1 MIKENSKNKFL
12 DGRLSIIQQKKGFRA
27 GHDSV
32 LLASS
37 INAKKGDRCLELGI
51 GVGVVSLCLLTR
63 ISDIFVT
70 GIDNDK
76 DIIKLLEKNI
86 ALNGFKDNFSIINGD
101 LNDNIDSFEE
111 LKRHSFDHIFCNPP
125 YYEEGE
131 VFIPTDKNK
140 KNAYIGEKDFINKW
154 IKFSLTFVKSKG
166 SITFINH
173 INNLPRTLSIFS
185 KSMGG
190 ITITPI
196 FTNFKKPASRF
207 LISGIRD
214 SKKPIKF
221 RKGIILNNKNGKTP
235 KKIEN
240 ILRYGKS
247 LYSITL

>member
-63 ISDIFVT
+63 ISDMFVA

-86 ALNGFKDNFSIINGD
+86 ALNGFKENFSVINGD
-101 LNDNIDSFEE
+101 LNDSINSFEE
-111 LKRHSFDHIFCNPP
+111 LKRHSFDHIYCNPP

-131 VFIPTDKNK
+131 VFIPTNKNK
-140 KNAYIGEKDFINKW
+140 KNAYVGEKDFINKW
-154 IKFSLTFVKSKG
+154 IKFYLTFVKSKG

-173 INNLPRTLSIFS
+173 LKYLPRTLTF
-185 KSMGG
+185 
-190 ITITPI
+190 
-196 FTNFKKPASRF
+196 
-207 LISGIRD
+207 IS
-214 SKKPIKF
+214 
-221 RKGIILNNKNGKTP
+221 
-235 KKIEN
+235 
-240 ILRYGKS
+240 
-247 LYSITL
+247 